1 MTIKQVY
8 QTEDGTVFEDQEL
21 ALHYENVVI
30 LAKRLVDCPHV
41 TAAWAYDGMMIAAK
55 WLYDQ
60 ERIESNL
67 LPLYREPEVK
77 DV

>member
-8 QTEDGTVFEDQEL
+8 QTEDGTIFEDQEL

-30 LAKRLVDCPHV
+30 LANRLLICPHITATWPYDAMM
-41 TAAWAYDGMMIAAK
+41 TAAK
-55 WLYDQ
+55 FLYDQ

-67 LPLYREPEVK
+67 LPIYREPEVK
-77 DV
+77 